1 MGMSG
6 PSGGKR
12 GVMAEINVTP
22 FVDVM
27 LVLLIIFMI
36 TTPMMVQGMDVQ
48 LPRAQGS
55 PLQTTEN
62 QMIISISA
70 DGEIYINETHIP
82 SETVRE
88 RLTAIV
94 AANPEQKVFLKADGS
109 VPYARIAALI
119 GAAKAAGIPNVGL
132 VTQPELETL

>member
-12 GVMAEINVTP
+12 GVMADINVTP

-27 LVLLIIFMI
+27 LVLLIIFMV
-36 TTPMMVQGMDVQ
+36 TAPMMVQGMDVK
-48 LPRAQGS
+48 LPRAQGA
-55 PLQTTEN
+55 PLEASEN
-62 QMIISISA
+62 QMILSVTA

-82 SETVRE
+82 AEVIRE

-94 AANPEQKVFLKADGS
+94 EANPNQQVFLKADGS